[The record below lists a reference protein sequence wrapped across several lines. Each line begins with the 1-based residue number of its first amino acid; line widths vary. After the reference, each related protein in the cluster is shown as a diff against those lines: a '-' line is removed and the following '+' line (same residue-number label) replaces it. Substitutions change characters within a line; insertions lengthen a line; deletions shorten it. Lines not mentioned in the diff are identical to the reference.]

1 MFTWKST
8 IIKYYFIDY
17 IEIEEGCEYEKD
29 IIKKLK
35 DFELKE
41 EQVEVIEDMSE
52 KYKDKS
58 EEDIFVEIIQLN
70 AQMEEELTFEE
81 YERIFEK
88 LDSIRHL
95 LSEEQNTKLDRL
107 LDALDKN
114 RC

>member
-1 MFTWKST
+1 M
-8 IIKYYFIDY
+8 
-17 IEIEEGCEYEKD
+17 
-29 IIKKLK
+29 
-35 DFELKE
+35 KE

-107 LDALDKN
+107 LDALDKKIDVKGGIFPPN
-114 RC
+114 LVGLLYH

>member
-1 MFTWKST
+1 MK
-8 IIKYYFIDY
+8 
-17 IEIEEGCEYEKD
+17 KD

-70 AQMEEELTFEE
+70 AQMEEQLTFEE

-107 LDALDKN
+107 LDALDKK
-114 RC
+114 